1 MTKFIFIAGGVVS
14 SLGKG
19 ITSASIGTLLQAHGF
34 SIKIRK
40 IDPYLNIDAG
50 TINPEEHGEVFVTED
65 GCETDLD
72 FGHYERFTGLA
83 TRKEDSITA
92 GKVYQ
97 KLLLQERRGD
107 YLGDTVQT
115 VPHLTNVIK
124 ESITFG
130 SSSYDFIICEIGGTV
145 GDIESL
151 PFFEAIRQLR
161 YDIGV
166 SQTLF
171 IHLTLTPYL
180 KTSKEIKTKPTQHSI
195 KELQSLGISPDI
207 IICRTERE
215 INQNEIRKIS
225 LFCNVKTSCIIQGL
239 DENNIYNVPLSY
251 HKQELDKQILL
262 YFGLA
267 YKKPNLVDW
276 SKMIER
282 SKQNKDKLIIGIIG
296 KYTALEDSYK
306 SILEALNHASIDQ
319 ANQVEIKWIFP
330 QNISMNKVPPEI
342 QECHGILVPGGFGK
356 RGVEEKILAI
366 EYARK
371 NNIPFFGICLGMQ
384 LAIIE
389 FAQNVLKLENPNS
402 LEFAK
407 DCLPIFK
414 SISAILKKGNLAN
427 SFNTKGSLGGTMRLG
442 HYACKL
448 QKGSRVAKIYNKD
461 LILER
466 HRHRYEF
473 NNDFLNKFIGNDLLF
488 TGVSL
493 KGNLVE
499 IVELKNHPWF
509 VGCQFHPEF
518 QSTLLK
524 PHPLFV
530 SFIKATMHYKRET
543 CLS

>member
-19 ITSASIGTLLQAHGF
+19 ITSASIGTLLQSHGF
-34 SIKIRK
+34 RIKIRK

-72 FGHYERFTGLA
+72 FGHYERFTGVA

-130 SSSYDFIICEIGGTV
+130 SSNYDFIICEIGGTV

-251 HKQELDKQILL
+251 HKQELDERILL
-262 YFGLA
+262 YFGLP

-276 SKMIER
+276 SKMYNGP
-282 SKQNKDKLIIGIIG
+282 QKLD
-296 KYTALEDSYK
+296 Y
-306 SILEALNHASIDQ
+306 
-319 ANQVEIKWIFP
+319 
-330 QNISMNKVPPEI
+330 
-342 QECHGILVPGGFGK
+342 
-356 RGVEEKILAI
+356 
-366 EYARK
+366 
-371 NNIPFFGICLGMQ
+371 
-384 LAIIE
+384 
-389 FAQNVLKLENPNS
+389 
-402 LEFAK
+402 
-407 DCLPIFK
+407 
-414 SISAILKKGNLAN
+414 
-427 SFNTKGSLGGTMRLG
+427 
-442 HYACKL
+442 
-448 QKGSRVAKIYNKD
+448 
-461 LILER
+461 
-466 HRHRYEF
+466 
-473 NNDFLNKFIGNDLLF
+473 
-488 TGVSL
+488 
-493 KGNLVE
+493 
-499 IVELKNHPWF
+499 
-509 VGCQFHPEF
+509 
-518 QSTLLK
+518 
-524 PHPLFV
+524 
-530 SFIKATMHYKRET
+530 
-543 CLS
+543 